1 MKRESARR
9 PATARRSLHSP
20 AFNPRA
26 SARTRALSGPTHS
39 LPVCQAGP
47 GANSQLLTT
56 TAFTLTLRGLHGS
69 SLAPAFAPRRP
80 PCKAGGRASPPPLGP
95 KSTGIQPHSRSA
107 GRAASTRGAVRH
119 HVRIPPLNSPGPPTA
134 TFGGPA
140 GTLAGPLLTLSGS
153 DESQAPP
160 LPMAAA
166 PGEASSR
173 HAADGEGSPRAKTSP
188 LFDILD
194 AGKGWKGS
202 AHKGCWDMS
211 LYAPPTAVTW
221 SGVCSARPF
230 RQRDVL

>member
-1 MKRESARR
+1 MLCKLY
-9 PATARRSLHSP
+9 ATDS
-20 AFNPRA
+20 
-26 SARTRALSGPTHS
+26 THS
-39 LPVCQAGP
+39 LPMCQP
-47 GANSQLLTT
+47 GLRANGQLIPTT
-56 TAFTLTLRGLHGS
+56 TFTLGLRGLFDSG
-69 SLAPAFAPRRP
+69 LAPTFAPRRS
-80 PCKAGGRASPPPLGP
+80 PCKAGGRASPHLLGP

-119 HVRIPPLNSPGPPTA
+119 HVRIPQLNSPGPPTA

-140 GTLAGPLLTLSGS
+140 STLAGPLLTLSGS
-153 DESQAPP
+153 DESKAPQ

-166 PGEASSR
+166 PGEASSH

-211 LYAPPTAVTW
+211 LYAPPTIVTW
-221 SGVCSARPF
+221 SGVCSACPF
-230 RQRDVL
+230 PQRDVL